1 MSSSITTIS
10 GQKGPFEH
18 NKPGDFG
25 RNAAKNFQALV
36 LKEPEKA
43 LEATLEYT
51 NAEYTNAEGEHPQGK
66 FAEDAFGYAQE
77 DIKAVAPDGK
87 DSLHLT
93 QQSIAKAL
101 GGDDPKHAKFA
112 NEIAD
117 QYIKALDTNQ
127 DGKIDVPEQAAFI
140 LFQDDSINQIKGTLK
155 AFADPNNGLSQEIQG
170 AMAKAKQQ
178 ITEQFGKITS
188 KADGKIT
195 ASERG
200 FSEYAV
206 TTLPMV
212 TQETVRQ
219 FMETFKLRERYAAFQ
234 KAQ

>member
-1 MSSSITTIS
+1 MSSNITTIS
-10 GQKGPFEH
+10 GKTGPFEH

-25 RNAAKNFQALV
+25 RNAAKNFQALA

-43 LEATLEYT
+43 LEATIEYT
-51 NAEYTNAEGEHPQGK
+51 KTEGEHPQGK
-66 FAEDAFGYAQE
+66 LAEDAFGYAQE
-77 DIKAVAPDGK
+77 DIKAIAPDGK

-101 GGDDPKHAKFA
+101 GGEDPKHAKFA

-117 QYIKALDTNQ
+117 QYIKALDTNH

-140 LFQDDSINQIKGTLK
+140 LFQDDSINQIKGTLD
-155 AFADPNNGLSQEIQG
+155 AFADPKNGSSKELQD
-170 AMAKAKQQ
+170 AMAKAKQE
-178 ITEQFGKITS
+178 ITDQFGKITS